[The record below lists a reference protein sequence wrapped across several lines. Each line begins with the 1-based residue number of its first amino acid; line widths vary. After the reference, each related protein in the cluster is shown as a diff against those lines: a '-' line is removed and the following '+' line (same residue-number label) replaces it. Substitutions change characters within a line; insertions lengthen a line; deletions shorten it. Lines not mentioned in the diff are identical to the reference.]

1 MLTGFGNI
9 IRAAQSPMLGVRGP
23 IHAALGYGRV
33 WASARLPPNQ
43 SIRTTRVGPWR
54 ISYTNPDSLL
64 VLLDDIVLRG
74 DYNFAAHTER
84 PVIVD
89 AGANIGIATL
99 AFKQAFPEARVV
111 SIEPSPLAHGLLVR
125 NVEQNRLTDVSVH
138 HGALA
143 SSGGTVRLRVDA
155 DQAGLRSQVSSG
167 GEIEVPAFALSEL
180 VSGRVDFLKL
190 DIEGSEEA
198 VLFELAAA
206 DRLRDVGELVVEYH
220 HHLPGRPDRL
230 SVVLDLLERQGFT
243 YQLAVPEPRLD
254 TSGAFVDV
262 LIHAVQASSW
272 RV

>member
-1 MLTGFGNI
+1 
-9 IRAAQSPMLGVRGP
+9 
-23 IHAALGYGRV
+23 
-33 WASARLPPNQ
+33 
-43 SIRTTRVGPWR
+43 
-54 ISYTNPDSLL
+54 
-64 VLLDDIVLRG
+64 
-74 DYNFAAHTER
+74 
-84 PVIVD
+84 
-89 AGANIGIATL
+89 
-99 AFKQAFPEARVV
+99 
-111 SIEPSPLAHGLLVR
+111 
-125 NVEQNRLTDVSVH
+125 VH

-254 TSGAFVDV
+254 ASGAFVDV